1 MSTFQKD
8 LFHYFCFIL
17 HIQQAYITWSLCSES
32 GGLTEQ
38 VYNVDTGVF
47 LGEVLEMWTLDT
59 VDSGQS
65 CLSFG
70 IGVRYYRPKTY
81 QQIKMI

>member
-47 LGEVLEMWTLDT
+47 LGEVLEIQCGHWTLWT
-59 VDSGQS
+59 VDSPACFLG
-65 CLSFG
+65 
-70 IGVRYYRPKTY
+70 
-81 QQIKMI
+81 